1 MASQQPTS
9 DPNTAAN
16 AGTAKAHLDRNNER
30 EQALLKP
37 STYYEGKAKKVHA
50 AMLEIWGGADLKDVA
65 AKYKQTPEAMA
76 VAFAC
81 FGKMAFDIGQ
91 EKGVV
96 STVSDSVCAC
106 N

>member
-9 DPNTAAN
+9 NPNTAAN
-16 AGTAKAHLDRNNER
+16 AGTAKAPLERDHER
-30 EQALLKP
+30 EQALMKP

-76 VAFAC
+76 IAFAC
-81 FGKMAFDIGQ
+81 FGKMVFDIAE

-96 STVSDSVCAC
+96 STVIDSCRAC
-106 N
+106 Y